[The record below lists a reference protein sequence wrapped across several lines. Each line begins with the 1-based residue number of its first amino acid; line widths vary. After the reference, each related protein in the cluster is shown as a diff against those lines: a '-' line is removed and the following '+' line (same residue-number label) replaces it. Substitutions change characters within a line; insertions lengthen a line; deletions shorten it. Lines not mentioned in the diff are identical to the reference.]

1 MLFLV
6 NQEFTLKT
14 TQLIYGKIISDGASY
29 KMPASF
35 RSSNINKAKR
45 QLKKRN
51 ERQVYRKKNTDF
63 IEKISIL
70 EFLEQFMIGAFLIT
84 LTQLEKTGL
93 ADIIFIPLEN

>member
-1 MLFLV
+1 M
-6 NQEFTLKT
+6 
-14 TQLIYGKIISDGASY
+14 GKLYQMKPASF
-29 KMPASF
+29 KPPASF

-51 ERQVYRKKNTDF
+51 ERQVYRKKNTEF
-63 IEKISIL
+63 IEKISTF

-93 ADIIFIPLEN
+93 TGKIFIPFEN